1 MRKICHLE
9 ACRIYYQIVKN
20 NLKTKLVAYTLPE
33 KYLFNS
39 GPRNWMQKKYGLDKN
54 KIIQKI
60 NKYI

>member
-1 MRKICHLE
+1 MPFGGISYLLSNL
-9 ACRIYYQIVKN
+9 IVKN
-20 NLKTKLVAYTLPE
+20 NLKTKLVSYSLPE

-54 KIIQKI
+54 KIIKEI

>member
-1 MRKICHLE
+1 MPFGSMSYLLSNL
-9 ACRIYYQIVKN
+9 IVKN